1 MTAVTKLTD
10 TDVYNVKKNAGR
22 NASNN
27 ISVTTSMYYDN
38 QGVIY
43 KVADGNASVFGYA
56 PGVGKTLKGQ
66 SAITIPSVITYDT
79 VNFQVTSIE
88 EKAFTNASQYF
99 NLKHVIVPKGIKISD
114 NSGIPS
120 VKRITPNT
128 TPASLAKLGSKAI
141 IDLSRSDLKNIGK
154 TATKVSVE
162 YKDKI
167 DMFTYQLSSK
177 QIPPAGRAVLA
188 NIKVGTDKSVPT
200 VRVNPTA
207 HEMSINKGVKQGP
220 YSFYS
225 HSNLGW
231 LRVTDVDGATSG
243 YGAKLAVI
251 ASYTRAMYADGID
264 AQDIYPVPEG
274 LTAKLQEAWSLA
286 TDQMARSAQV
296 VFDEM
301 TRWLEDSDTSGS
313 VVTELN
319 NMKIVLA
326 AALAILK
333 KEGFDASDLFVAL
346 EKQIATIAGLVK
358 KIETA
363 PISTLTPA
371 QVGAL
376 TPAAFAGLTPDQV
389 AAFFAG
395 FTQEH
400 IRALPPAAMAG
411 LKSAQV
417 GALTPTAFAGFTQE
431 HIRALS
437 PAAFAGLRSDQVAA
451 FTPDQVAAFSP
462 EQIKALPPAAF
473 AGLKS
478 DQVAAFTP
486 DQVAAFTPT
495 QVTSLTTAAFA
506 GFLTEQ
512 IKALTPDQVAA
523 LTPDQVAALTPA
535 QVAVLTPV
543 QTKAFTP
550 EQVAALT
557 TPQIKALSTTQV
569 ASLTPDQVAALS
581 TTQVSNPPSNP

>member
-1 MTAVTKLTD
+1 MTAVIKLTNN
-10 TDVYNVKKNAGR
+10 DVIDVQRDANKYGNK
-22 NASNN
+22 SNT
-27 ISVTTSMYYDN
+27 IKVTTSMYYDS

-43 KVADGNASVFGYA
+43 KVADGNASVFAYA
-56 PGVGKTLKGQ
+56 PGIVGKSQKL
-66 SAITIPSVITYDT
+66 SIITIPSVITYDT

-88 EKAFTNASQYF
+88 EKAFTNATYF
-99 NLKHVIVPKGIKISD
+99 KLKSVIVPEGIKISAK
-114 NSGIPS
+114 SGIPR
-120 VKRITPNT
+120 VKRITANT

-154 TATKVSVE
+154 TVGKASIAEKPTMVKVTVKLQSR
-162 YKDKI
+162 
-167 DMFTYQLSSK
+167 

-188 NIKVGTDKSVPT
+188 EFQAGTDTSVPT
-200 VRVNPTA
+200 LPVNPKA
-207 HEMSINKGVKQGP
+207 HEMATAKSVKQMQYG
-220 YSFYS
+220 FYS
-225 HSNLGW
+225 HSGLGW
-231 LRVTDVDGATSG
+231 VMGTDVDGATDGRLTG
-243 YGAKLAVI
+243 YGATLADI
-251 ASYTRAMYADGID
+251 ASDAQTIYADGI
-264 AQDIYPVPEG
+264 AAANIYPVTEG
-274 LTAKLQEAWSLA
+274 LTHSQKTAWSLA
-286 TDQMARSAQV
+286 TDQMAKSAQV

-313 VVTELN
+313 VVTALN
-319 NMKIVLA
+319 NMKIVLEMA
-326 AALAILK
+326 QALLK
-333 KEGFDASDLFVAL
+333 KEGFYASDLFVAL
-346 EKQIATIAGLVK
+346 EKQIATIAGLVE

-478 DQVAAFTP
+478 DQVAAL
-486 DQVAAFTPT
+486 
-495 QVTSLTTAAFA
+495 S
-506 GFLTEQ
+506 
-512 IKALTPDQVAA
+512 
-523 LTPDQVAALTPA
+523 PA
-535 QVAVLTPV
+535 
-543 QTKAFTP
+543 
-550 EQVAALT
+550 
-557 TPQIKALSTTQV
+557 QIKALSSAQIVALTTAQIK
-569 ASLTPDQVAALS
+569 ALS
-581 TTQVSNPPSNP
+581 SAQLDALNSVIN